1 MNPQITIIGNVING
15 QKRGRLLGFPTANL
29 LINENI
35 SEGIYAAEVLI
46 ENKTYKSAAFVGKAL
61 TFNEFDIKLECYIL
75 DFDENIYGKNISVKL
90 YKKIRGNKKF
100 NGEKELIE
108 QMNKDVESVRKFFK
122 LAA

>member
-46 ENKTYKSAAFVGKAL
+46 ENKTSH
-61 TFNEFDIKLECYIL
+61 D
-75 DFDENIYGKNISVKL
+75 
-90 YKKIRGNKKF
+90 
-100 NGEKELIE
+100 
-108 QMNKDVESVRKFFK
+108 
-122 LAA
+122 